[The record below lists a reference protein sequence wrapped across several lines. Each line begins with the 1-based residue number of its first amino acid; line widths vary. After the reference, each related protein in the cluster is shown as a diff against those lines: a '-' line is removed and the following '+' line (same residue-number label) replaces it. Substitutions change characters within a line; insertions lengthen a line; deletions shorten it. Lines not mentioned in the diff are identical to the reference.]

1 MSVVSY
7 LFVGLD
13 DTPCRKA
20 TETTMADAYKLD
32 CESEA
37 GDCRFIVQSESELE
51 AIELA
56 KNHMLEGHGQDY
68 SDDELREEH
77 LQVV

>member
-1 MSVVSY
+1 
-7 LFVGLD
+7 
-13 DTPCRKA
+13 
-20 TETTMADAYKLD
+20 MADAYRLD

-37 GDCRFIVQSESELE
+37 VDCRFVVQSEDETE

-56 KNHMLEGHGQDY
+56 REHMREGHGREY
-68 SDDELREEH
+68 SDEELRADH

>member
-1 MSVVSY
+1 
-7 LFVGLD
+7 
-13 DTPCRKA
+13 
-20 TETTMADAYKLD
+20 MADAYKLD

-37 GDCRFIVQSESELE
+37 GDCRFIIQSEDETE

-56 KNHMLEGHGQDY
+56 KNHMREGHGQDY

>member
-1 MSVVSY
+1 
-7 LFVGLD
+7 
-13 DTPCRKA
+13 
-20 TETTMADAYKLD
+20 MADAYKLD

-37 GDCRFIVQSESELE
+37 VDCRFIIQSEDETE

-56 KNHMLEGHGQDY
+56 RTHMREDHGHDY
-68 SDDELREEH
+68 SDDELREKH

>member
-1 MSVVSY
+1 MS
-7 LFVGLD
+7 
-13 DTPCRKA
+13 RA
-20 TETTMADAYKLD
+20 HKLD

-37 GDCRFIVQSESELE
+37 VDCRFVVQSENETE

-56 KNHMLEGHGQDY
+56 RKHMWAVHGQDY

>member
-1 MSVVSY
+1 
-7 LFVGLD
+7 
-13 DTPCRKA
+13 
-20 TETTMADAYKLD
+20 MANAHKLD

-37 GDCRFIVQSESELE
+37 VDCRFIVQSENETE

-56 KNHMLEGHGQDY
+56 KAHMQEVHGQDY
-68 SDDELREEH
+68 SDEELRERH